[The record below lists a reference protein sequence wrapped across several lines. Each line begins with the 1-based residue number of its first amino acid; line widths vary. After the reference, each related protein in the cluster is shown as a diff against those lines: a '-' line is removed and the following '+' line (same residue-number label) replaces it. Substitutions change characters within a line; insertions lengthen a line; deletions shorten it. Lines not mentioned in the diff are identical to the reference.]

1 VSDRLTW
8 PVPVTGSGAGYLDTP
23 SMGLPTQT
31 TVAAMKSALLEW
43 ATGVAEYQQW
53 EATMERCRALFAQLV
68 AVSETDIGLIP
79 SVVPAV
85 AAVSETVA
93 ERPGTVVAHRSEFRS
108 LLLPALSC
116 FGEDRF
122 RWAGG
127 PYLAESFIEMIDE
140 STTAVVISSVAS
152 HNGARPALAAVREAC
167 TSVGATLMVDGTQS
181 AGIIPLDVPV
191 ADLDLFSCAGYKGLR
206 GPRGTA
212 YAFARNG
219 VVGRVRAASPY
230 GVRDVASRGTYGP
243 PYAPRPG
250 AQSLD
255 QSPAW
260 LSWVGAEGGLRSILD
275 FRHTD
280 EAARI
285 LSYTERLRAGLVEL
299 GYTAQ
304 ETDLPSPI
312 VSVAADDPG
321 ELVKNLAAA
330 GVRAAHRNGRVR
342 LGFHTYNTSTD
353 VDTVLAVLARQ
364 DPGSPCVGEL

>member
-1 VSDRLTW
+1 
-8 PVPVTGSGAGYLDTP
+8 
-23 SMGLPTQT
+23 MGLPTQRT
-31 TVAAMKSALLEW
+31 IAAMTSALLEW
-43 ATGVAEYQQW
+43 ATGVAEFRQW

-68 AVSETDIGLIP
+68 DVSETDIGLIP

-93 ERPGTVVAHRSEFRS
+93 ERPGTVVAHRNEFQSMSRPPPS
-108 LLLPALSC
+108 SS
-116 FGEDRF
+116 R
-122 RWAGG
+122 RW
-127 PYLAESFIEMIDE
+127 PP
-140 STTAVVISSVAS
+140 TTAQGQRSPRC
-152 HNGARPALAAVREAC
+152 GEAC
-167 TSVGATLMVDGTQS
+167 TAVGATLMVDGTQS
-181 AGIIPLDVPV
+181 AGIIPPDVPV
-191 ADLDLFSCAGYKGLR
+191 ADLDMFACAGYKGLR

-230 GVRDVASRGTYGP
+230 GVCDGASRGAYGP

-250 AQSLD
+250 AQSLN

-260 LSWVGAEGGLRSILD
+260 LSWVGAEDGLRSILD
-275 FRHTD
+275 SQHTD
-280 EAARI
+280 EAARV

-321 ELVKNLAAA
+321 ELVKNLTAA
-330 GVRAAHRNGRVR
+330 GVRATHRNGRVR

-353 VDTVLAVLARQ
+353 VDTVLAVLA
-364 DPGSPCVGEL
+364 V